1 MKIYYYIWDG
11 QYQTGGSNMYRNN
24 GNILY
29 HYTDFQAVDGILRC
43 AQLRV
48 NNVLRMNDSAE
59 MRHFMN
65 HLCSAVTD
73 RLQQDGYLSQAQT
86 LQALFHDEIKK
97 EYSAFAACF
106 SFHRDDAAQWERYG
120 NRGRGI
126 CIAFRREYLQRMAK
140 GALSLQ
146 TVFYR
151 DDMAGHPMVDVFCQL
166 VRDGVPLSS
175 ENPAVKTAMRDA
187 WACSVSFKHPSFS
200 SEYEM
205 RLVVS
210 PFETGDFDVRP
221 CYHVTKERIKKY
233 YPLDL
238 MSMCEKAGIKLEDLI
253 AEITIG
259 PESTQSMAIFQDY
272 LRDHGLCSLVDRV
285 TLSDCP
291 LRRLST

>member
-1 MKIYYYIWDG
+1 MDHQG
-11 QYQTGGSNMYRNN
+11 RS
-24 GNILY
+24 ILY
-29 HYTDFQAVDGILRC
+29 HYTDFQAVDGILRQ

-65 HLCSAVTD
+65 GLCTAVTQ
-73 RLQQDGYLSQAQT
+73 RLEDGGDKVRAWQVKQ
-86 LQALFHDEIKK
+86 LFREELEK

-120 NRGRGI
+120 NRGRGV
-126 CIAFRREYLQRMAK
+126 CIAFQRELLQRMAK
-140 GALSLQ
+140 GPLSLQ
-146 TVFYR
+146 AVFYQN
-151 DDMAGHPMVDVFCQL
+151 DMAGHPMVEEFCRLIQ
-166 VRDGVPLSS
+166 GGGALSG
-175 ENPAVKTAMRDA
+175 EDPEIRRAMCEA

-210 PFETGDFDVRP
+210 PFEKGGLNVEP

-238 MSMCEKAGIKLEDLI
+238 MAMCKEAGVGLEDLVT
-253 AEITIG
+253 EIIIG
-259 PESTQSMAIFQDY
+259 PDSTQSAAIFQDY
-272 LRDHGLCSLVDRV
+272 LRDNGLRRLAERV
-285 TLSDCP
+285 SLSDCP
-291 LRRLST
+291 LRVPI

>member
-1 MKIYYYIWDG
+1 MNCQD
-11 QYQTGGSNMYRNN
+11 
-24 GNILY
+24 ILY
-29 HYTDFQAVDGILRC
+29 HYTDFQAVDGILRQ

-65 HLCSAVTD
+65 GLSTAVAQRLEEDGD
-73 RLQQDGYLSQAQT
+73 RERAGQIR
-86 LQALFHDEIKK
+86 ALFREEMKK

-120 NRGRGI
+120 NRGRGV
-126 CIAFRREYLQRMAK
+126 CIAFRRDCMERVAK

-146 TVFYR
+146 LVFYR
-151 DDMAGHPMVDVFCQL
+151 DDMAGHPMVETFCAL
-166 VRDGVPLSS
+166 AREGGPLSP
-175 ENPAVKTAMRDA
+175 EDPGVKEAMREA
-187 WACSVSFKHPSFS
+187 WACSVSYKHPSFS

-210 PFETGDFDVRP
+210 PFERDGLGIKP

-238 MSMCEKAGIKLEDLI
+238 AAMCREIGVGLEDLVS
-253 AEITIG
+253 EIIIG
-259 PESTQSMAIFQDY
+259 PDSAQSLAIFQDY
-272 LRDHGLCSLVDRV
+272 LRDNGLHALVERV
-285 TLSDCP
+285 ALSDCP
-291 LRRLST
+291 LRQLSV

>member
-1 MKIYYYIWDG
+1 MDQQK
-11 QYQTGGSNMYRNN
+11 RK
-24 GNILY
+24 ILY

-48 NNVLRMNDSAE
+48 NNVLNMNDSAE

-65 HLCSAVTD
+65 RLGAAVTD
-73 RLQQDGYLSQAQT
+73 RLAQEGREDQARQVG
-86 LQALFHDEIKK
+86 ALFREEVKK

-120 NRGRGI
+120 NRGRGA
-126 CIAFRREYLQRMAK
+126 CIALRRSYLQQLAR

-146 TVFYR
+146 AVFYR
-151 DDMAGHPMVDVFCQL
+151 DDMSGHPMVEVFCAL
-166 VRDGVPLSS
+166 ARSGAALSADS
-175 ENPAVKTAMRDA
+175 PAVRKAMRDA

-210 PFETGDFDVRP
+210 PFEKSEFDVRP

-238 MSMCEKAGIKLEDLI
+238 KAMCGEIGIGLEDLI
-253 AEITIG
+253 EEIIIG
-259 PESTQSMAIFQDY
+259 PDSTQSPAIFLDY
-272 LRDHGLCSLVDRV
+272 LRDNGLDGLTDRV
-285 TLSDCP
+285 SLSDCP
-291 LRRLST
+291 LRSLIN

>member
-1 MKIYYYIWDG
+1 MS
-11 QYQTGGSNMYRNN
+11 QRARE
-24 GNILY
+24 ILY
-29 HYTDFQAVDGILRC
+29 HYTDFQALDGILRC

-65 HLCSAVTD
+65 RLSCAISAQLE
-73 RLQQDGYLSQAQT
+73 REGRREQARAV
-86 LQALFHDEIKK
+86 QALFREEVKR

-126 CIAFRREYLQRMAK
+126 CIAFRRKYMQRIAK
-140 GALSLQ
+140 GTLSLQ
-146 TVFYR
+146 TVFYQ
-151 DDMAGHPMVDVFCQL
+151 DDMAGHPMVEVFCALARNGAGLTRESPEMQDAL
-166 VRDGVPLSS
+166 R
-175 ENPAVKTAMRDA
+175 EA

-210 PFETGDFDVRP
+210 PFETEGPSLQP

-238 MSMCEKAGIKLEDLI
+238 KAMCREIGIGIEDLV
-253 AEITIG
+253 AEIIIG
-259 PESTQSMAIFQDY
+259 PDSTQSPAIFQDY
-272 LRDHGLCSLVDRV
+272 LRDSGLHALVDRV
-285 TLSDCP
+285 SLSDCP

>member
-1 MKIYYYIWDG
+1 MERHRRD
-11 QYQTGGSNMYRNN
+11 
-24 GNILY
+24 ILY

-65 HLCSAVTD
+65 RLGSAVVE
-73 RLQQDGYLSQAQT
+73 RLERDGRPEQARAVR
-86 LQALFHDEIKK
+86 ALFREEVRK

-120 NRGRGI
+120 NRGRGV
-126 CIAFRREYLQRMAK
+126 CIAFRREYLQRLAR

-146 TVFYR
+146 MVFYR
-151 DDMAGHPMVDVFCQL
+151 DDMAGHPMVEAFCRL
-166 VRDGVPLSS
+166 AEEGGALTG
-175 ENPAVKTAMRDA
+175 ENPAVRRAMRDA
-187 WACSVSFKHPSFS
+187 WACSVSYKHPSFS
-200 SEYEM
+200 TEYET

-210 PFETGDFDVRP
+210 PFEKEDFGVQP

-238 MSMCEKAGIKLEDLI
+238 RAMCREIGIGMEDLV
-253 AEITIG
+253 AEIIIG
-259 PESTQSMAIFQDY
+259 PDSTQSLAIFQDY
-272 LRDHGLCSLVDRV
+272 LRDNGLSPLAERV
-285 TLSDCP
+285 SLSDCP
-291 LRRLST
+291 LRGLAL

>member
-1 MKIYYYIWDG
+1 MA
-11 QYQTGGSNMYRNN
+11 RNDKK
-24 GNILY
+24 ILY
-29 HYTDFQAVDGILRC
+29 HYTDFQALDGILRS

-59 MRHFMN
+59 MRHFMSR
-65 HLCSAVTD
+65 LCSAVVE
-73 RLQQDGYLSQAQT
+73 RLEQAGDGQRAGRVKE
-86 LQALFHDEIKK
+86 LFREEMKR

-120 NRGRGI
+120 NRGRGV
-126 CIAFRREYLQRMAK
+126 CVAFRREYLQRIAR

-146 TVFYR
+146 AVFYQN
-151 DDMAGHPMVDVFCQL
+151 DMAGHPMVEVFCRLIQ
-166 VRDGVPLSS
+166 GGGALSG
-175 ENPAVKTAMRDA
+175 EDPEIRRAMCEA

-210 PFETGDFDVRP
+210 PFEKGGLNVEP

-238 MSMCEKAGIKLEDLI
+238 MAMCKEAGVGLEDLVT
-253 AEITIG
+253 EIIIG
-259 PESTQSMAIFQDY
+259 PDSTQSAAIFQDY
-272 LRDHGLCSLVDRV
+272 LRDNGLRRLAERV
-285 TLSDCP
+285 SLSDCP
-291 LRRLST
+291 LRVPI

>member
-1 MKIYYYIWDG
+1 MERHRRD
-11 QYQTGGSNMYRNN
+11 
-24 GNILY
+24 ILY

-65 HLCSAVTD
+65 RLGSAVVE
-73 RLQQDGYLSQAQT
+73 RLERDGRPEQARAVR
-86 LQALFHDEIKK
+86 ALFREEVRK

-120 NRGRGI
+120 NRGRGV
-126 CIAFRREYLQRMAK
+126 CIAFRREYLQRLAR

-146 TVFYR
+146 MVFYR
-151 DDMAGHPMVDVFCQL
+151 DDMAGHPMVEAFCRL
-166 VRDGVPLSS
+166 AEEGGALTG
-175 ENPAVKTAMRDA
+175 ENPAVRRAMRDA
-187 WACSVSFKHPSFS
+187 WACSVSYKHPSFS
-200 SEYEM
+200 TEYET

-210 PFETGDFDVRP
+210 PFEKEDFGVQP

-238 MSMCEKAGIKLEDLI
+238 RAMCREIGIGMEDLV
-253 AEITIG
+253 AEIIIG
-259 PESTQSMAIFQDY
+259 PDSTQSLAIFQDY
-272 LRDHGLCSLVDRV
+272 LRDNGLSPLAERV
-285 TLSDCP
+285 SLSDCP
-291 LRRLST
+291 LRGLAP

>member
-1 MKIYYYIWDG
+1 MY
-11 QYQTGGSNMYRNN
+11 GGK
-24 GNILY
+24 ILY
-29 HYTDFQAVDGILRC
+29 HYTDFQAIDGILRC

-59 MRHFMN
+59 MRHFMKR
-65 HLCSAVTD
+65 LCTAIAD
-73 RLQQDGYLSQAQT
+73 RLNREGSPRRAEEIWD
-86 LQALFHDEIKK
+86 LFHEELKK

-106 SFHRDDAAQWERYG
+106 SFRRDDAAQWERYG

-126 CIAFRREYLQRMAK
+126 CIAMRRDCLQKMAK

-146 TVFYR
+146 TVFYQ
-151 DDMAGHPMVDVFCQL
+151 DDMAGHPMVEVFCRL
-166 VRDGVPLSS
+166 AREGEALSG
-175 ENPAVKTAMRDA
+175 ENPAVRQAMCAA

-210 PFETGDFDVRP
+210 PFERSGFDIKP

-238 MSMCEKAGIKLEDLI
+238 KAMCGEIGIGIEDLVT
-253 AEITIG
+253 EIIIG
-259 PESTQSMAIFQDY
+259 PDSAQSLAIFQDY
-272 LRDHGLCSLVDRV
+272 LRDHGLAKLAGRV
-285 TLSDCP
+285 SLSDCP
-291 LRRLST
+291 LRGLIK